1 MGEENQFD
9 AIVVG
14 AGPAGL
20 ACAYLLAKAGKA
32 VLVIERGDAPGAK
45 NVTGGRIYAYAL
57 NLLDKD
63 LLADAPWERKVSHEE
78 IMIIDGKRSITM
90 DYHDPSLTEGDGSTQ
105 SYTILRAVFDQWMAD
120 KAEEIGA
127 MVVCGIRVDD
137 LIQREGRVV
146 GVIAGKDEIYAEI
159 IIAADG
165 VNSLMAQKAG
175 LISDIKKETVGLGV
189 KEVIELPAKRIEERF
204 KLNENQGSARMILGC
219 TQGIHGGGFLYTNRE
234 SISLG
239 CVYMPQEIVQQGK
252 QVHDIFQELKMHPAI
267 YPLIQDGETVE
278 YSAHLV
284 SEAGFR
290 GMPAKLYKEG
300 LLLVGDS
307 AGLVINT
314 GYSIRGMDLALLS
327 GIAAARAILG
337 ETDFSQIGP
346 AYLAEMEK
354 ICLLPTMRLSVGYKQ
369 LLEIPRIYSNY
380 PQLAIGVMQRLYKV
394 DGQIPQNLKK
404 QLMEAINES
413 GLTVWQMLKDGFK
426 GVRSI

>member
-20 ACAYLLAKAGKA
+20 ACSYLLAKAGKA

-45 NVTGGRIYAYAL
+45 NVTGGRIYSYAL

-63 LLADAPWERKVSHEE
+63 LVDDVAWERKVSHEE
-78 IMIIDGKRSITM
+78 IMIINGKRSITM
-90 DYHDPSLTEGDGSTQ
+90 DYHDPSLTEGDESTQ

-120 KAEEIGA
+120 KAEEMGA

-137 LIQREGRVV
+137 MIQREGKVV
-146 GVIAGKDEIYAEI
+146 GVIAGEDEMYAEI
-159 IIAADG
+159 VIAADG

-175 LISDIKKETVGLGV
+175 LIPDIKKETVGVGV
-189 KEVIELPAKRIEERF
+189 KEVIDLPAKTIEERF
-204 KLNENQGSARMILGC
+204 KLSQNEGSARMILGC

-239 CVYMPQEIVQQGK
+239 CVFMPQEIVQHGIQI
-252 QVHDIFQELKMHPAI
+252 HDIFQELKMHPAI
-267 YPLIQDGETVE
+267 YRLIQDGETVE

-284 SEAGFR
+284 SEAGFQ
-290 GMPAKLYKEG
+290 GMPARLYKEG

-337 ETDFSQIGP
+337 ETDLSQIGP
-346 AYLAEMEK
+346 AYLAELEK
-354 ICLLPTMRLSVGYKQ
+354 ICLLPTMRLSVGYNQ

-380 PQLAIGVMQRLYKV
+380 PQLAIGVMQRLYQV
-394 DGQIPQNLKK
+394 DGQIPQNFKK
-404 QLMEAINES
+404 QVMEAINES
-413 GLTVWQMLKDGFK
+413 GLTVWQMLKDGLK